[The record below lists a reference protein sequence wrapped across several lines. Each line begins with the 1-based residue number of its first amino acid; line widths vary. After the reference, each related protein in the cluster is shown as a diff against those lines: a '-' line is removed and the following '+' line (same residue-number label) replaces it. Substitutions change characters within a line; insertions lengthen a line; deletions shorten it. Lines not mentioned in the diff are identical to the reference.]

1 MRILK
6 FLVVAAVAWFLIV
19 MGLSVVADSVGI
31 PDTLAWMWIIRLAG
45 LSMSICVAWVVV
57 SASKATT
64 VLLSTLQG
72 ITVVTNL
79 MYFVCFLLGTV
90 AVVMMFVKD
99 SEWVANRV
107 FHPFI
112 APIGSLCL
120 FSLLPF
126 SVFLI
131 FFRKTRALG
140 GVGIYFLSLFMG
152 FELWF
157 YSLMVAR
164 DHGIGWMIAGLL
176 GIGFGV
182 VPAAIIASAFW
193 REWGLAGG
201 ILLTTVLVLG
211 GRSLGLRIAIKQ
223 SEKDEAAEA
232 ALKVQEL
239 QVTALES
246 EPIEFTEDEPV

>member
-1 MRILK
+1 M
-6 FLVVAAVAWFLIV
+6 VVALVAWFLVV

-31 PDTLAWMWIIRLAG
+31 PDTLAWMWVIRLVG
-45 LSMSICVAWVVV
+45 LAMSICMAWAVV

-64 VLLSTLQG
+64 VLMSALQG
-72 ITVVTNL
+72 IGVVTNL
-79 MYFVCFLLGTV
+79 MYFVCFVLGAV

-99 SEWVANRV
+99 AEWVANKV
-107 FHPFI
+107 VHPFI
-112 APIGSLCL
+112 VPIGSLCL
-120 FSLLPF
+120 FSLLPL

-140 GVGIYFLSLFMG
+140 GVGIYVLSLFMG

-157 YSLMVAR
+157 FSLMVAR

-182 VPAAIIASAFW
+182 IPAAIIASAFW
-193 REWGLAGG
+193 KEWGLAGG

-211 GRSLGLRIAIKQ
+211 GRSLGLWIAIKQ
-223 SEKDEAAEA
+223 SEKDEAEETV
-232 ALKVQEL
+232 LKAQN
-239 QVTALES
+239 
-246 EPIEFTEDEPV
+246 